1 MAYDQEK
8 EKQEAVEAGI
18 RAIKSLRAAQ
28 DHLNRAK
35 NWGVWDMFGGGFF
48 STMTKQSKMNQAKQN
63 MEQAKWDLKNFSKE
77 LEDVNIS
84 CQLHIETGDFLS
96 FADWF
101 FDGFIVD
108 WLVQERI
115 GQASQQ
121 VEQAIRRVEE
131 ILRELQRV

>member
-1 MAYDQEK
+1 
-8 EKQEAVEAGI
+8 
-18 RAIKSLRAAQ
+18 
-28 DHLNRAK
+28 
-35 NWGVWDMFGGGFF
+35 
-48 STMTKQSKMNQAKQN
+48 